1 MALLATLY
9 DWLMVVHV
17 LAAMVWVGGL
27 ATAAAFGISAAR
39 AHDPAAL
46 GAIVASLRRISPLL
60 FGLPAGLLVVFGV
73 LMVLDSPAWD
83 FGQRWIQIA
92 FVLLVAAAAVGA
104 GLARRAMEAAGR
116 ALEGGDAAAASRHVA
131 EWGRVIGLILVLLVL
146 ATCDM
151 ILKPG
156 L

>member
-1 MALLATLY
+1 
-9 DWLMVVHV
+9 
-17 LAAMVWVGGL
+17 
-27 ATAAAFGISAAR
+27 
-39 AHDPAAL
+39 
-46 GAIVASLRRISPLL
+46 VASLRRIAPLL
-60 FGLPAGLLVVFGV
+60 FGLPAALLVVFGV

-92 FVLLVAAAAVGA
+92 FVLLVAAAAAGA
-104 GLARRAMEAAGR
+104 VFARRAMEAAGR
-116 ALEGGDAAAASRHVA
+116 ALEVGDPSGASRYVA
-131 EWGRVIGLILVLLVL
+131 QWSRVIGLILVLLVL